1 MNDEDRMMQVQQ
13 GLDQLG
19 AVLRDVA
26 PIIATYYRRLKE
38 DGMPARLAA
47 ELVLDLQ
54 GLLLQPMLAPRPD
67 TPPGQP

>member
-19 AVLRDVA
+19 AALRDVA
-26 PIIATYYRRLKE
+26 PIVATYYRRLKE
-38 DGMPARLAA
+38 EGVPPRLAG
-47 ELVLDLQ
+47 ELVLDIQ
-54 GLLLQPMLAPRPD
+54 GMIMQPMLAPSPD